1 MVNPTGPRLAWRRP
15 PAYVPVMNQ
24 IYRPPARAL
33 DLGLSTPL
41 AKTRVVVAMSGG
53 VDSSVA
59 AALIAEAGYDVVG
72 ITLQLYDHGEAVRR
86 KGACCAG
93 VDIHD
98 ARGVADR
105 IGIPHYVL
113 DYESRFREAV
123 MDDFADSYLRGE
135 TPIPCVRC
143 NQTVKFRDLL
153 STAHDLGAQALCTGH
168 YVRRVVGAAGV
179 ELHRGRDPAKDQSY
193 FLFATTPTQL
203 DFLRFPLG
211 GMSKQETRAHAHRLG
226 LGVADKP
233 DSQDIC
239 FVPNGRY
246 ADVVRRLR
254 PGAVDPGEIVHVDGT
269 VLGRHQGVIDFTIG
283 QRKGLGIGGRGI
295 GGQGF
300 DSEDEDVEEG
310 VGVGDTAP
318 LYVVAVEPE
327 SRRVVVG
334 PRRAL
339 TRDTVELG
347 ELNWLGDGPIP
358 AVGLP
363 VLVKLRSNQEPLPG
377 LLQSS
382 AATGN
387 AARLSLETPQQGIA
401 QGQAAV
407 FYAAS
412 DPARVLGGGWITA
425 TADSTGSINYAAR
438 NNEGVMPVAP
448 GHTVG

>member
-1 MVNPTGPRLAWRRP
+1 MS
-15 PAYVPVMNQ
+15 Q
-24 IYRPPARAL
+24 ILCPQAGAL
-33 DLGLSTPL
+33 DLDLPTPR

-59 AALIAEAGYDVVG
+59 AALVAEAGYDVVG
-72 ITLQLYDHGEAVRR
+72 ITLQLYDHGESVRR

-98 ARGVADR
+98 ARDVADR

-153 STAHDLGAQALCTGH
+153 STARDLGAQALCTGH
-168 YVRRVVGAAGV
+168 YVRRVVGADGV

-193 FLFATTPTQL
+193 FLFATTPAQL

-226 LGVADKP
+226 LVVADKP

-254 PGAVDPGEIVHVDGT
+254 PGAVDAGEIVHVDGT
-269 VLGRHQGVIDFTIG
+269 VLGRHHGVIDFTIG
-283 QRKGLGIGGRGI
+283 QRKGLGIGGRGTV
-295 GGQGF
+295 GLGF
-300 DSEDEDVEEG
+300 DGGDMDVG
-310 VGVGDTAP
+310 AGAGGGDTAP

-334 PRRAL
+334 PRQAL
-339 TRDTVELG
+339 ARNIVEVG
-347 ELNWLGDGPIP
+347 ELNWLGHVPLPIG
-358 AVGLP
+358 GLP
-363 VLVKLRSNQEPLPG
+363 VLVKLRSTQEPVSG
-377 LLQSS
+377 LLQFLP
-382 AATGN
+382 ATDN

-407 FYAAS
+407 FYASS
-412 DPARVLGGGWITA
+412 DAARVLGGGWITGA
-425 TADSTGSINYAAR
+425 TNSSGSDYYVGS
-438 NNEGVMPVAP
+438 NNEGVMTIAS
-448 GHTVG
+448 GRTAS